1 MIDPLASI
9 GDLVDSTPRAEL
21 PRKRLLEHLDGDE
34 YVLKI
39 DNSALENFSACD
51 RASFY
56 RLILG
61 RTSAGSSAL
70 TYGKAIHAALEVL
83 YRDGFDLSR
92 MLSAGAAVFAL
103 DPPGEGEWRTYS
115 TFQQAILGY
124 CSRYG
129 IDEVSGDVFVPLTD
143 TNNRPCVEAKFED
156 QLGELTLNCEIPF
169 SCEQL
174 VVGSESQAP
183 LYVSK
188 LHIMWTGM
196 IDLLAQQ
203 NERLWVVDHKTTSVE
218 GPSYYDSFNMSQQ
231 FIGYIRS
238 ARKLTGLDVTGA
250 LLNVIIGR
258 KPTKT
263 GTNLDFSRR
272 FYEYPEHLI
281 AEWQDDVLSLI
292 EDFVERLKSGY
303 FPKRTLWCTNKFGTC
318 PFMNVCTLPEAH
330 RDMMLHT
337 SAYSTYTWNPLT

>member
-1 MIDPLASI
+1 MIDPLSLI
-9 GDLVDSTPRAEL
+9 EELPTPKSEL
-21 PRKRLLEHLDGDE
+21 PRKRLLEHLSGDE

-39 DNSALENFSACD
+39 DNSSLENFAACD

-83 YRDGFDLSR
+83 YRDGFDLPR

-103 DPPGEGEWRTYS
+103 DPPGEGEWRTYT

-124 CSRYG
+124 CNHYG
-129 IDEVSGDVFVPLTD
+129 IDEVMGDAFEVQTD
-143 TNNRPCVEAKFED
+143 KDGAPYVEAKFED
-156 QLGELTLNCEIPF
+156 HIGEIQLDCELPFVGEQI
-169 SCEQL
+169 
-174 VVGSESQAP
+174 VVDSYSQEP
-183 LYVSK
+183 VHVSK
-188 LHIMWTGM
+188 LQIMWTGM
-196 IDLLAQQ
+196 IDLIA
-203 NERLWVVDHKTTSVE
+203 RHHDRVGIMDHKTTSVE

-238 ARKLTGLDVTGA
+238 ARKLTQLDVQGA

-258 KPTKT
+258 KPSKT
-263 GTNLDFSRR
+263 GTSLDFSRR
-272 FYEYPEHLI
+272 WYSYPEHLI
-281 AEWQDDVLSLI
+281 NEWQDDVLSLI

-318 PFMNVCTLPEAH
+318 PFMNVCTLPSEH

-337 SAYSTYTWNPLT
+337 SAYSTYTWNPLI

>member
-1 MIDPLASI
+1 MIDPLSLI
-9 GDLVDSTPRAEL
+9 EELPTPKSEL
-21 PRKRLLEHLDGDE
+21 PRKRLLEHLSGDE

-39 DNSALENFSACD
+39 DNSSLENFAACD

-83 YRDGFDLSR
+83 YRDGFDLPR

-103 DPPGEGEWRTYS
+103 DPPGEGEWRTYT

-124 CSRYG
+124 CNHYG
-129 IDEVSGDVFVPLTD
+129 IDEVMGDAFEVQTD
-143 TNNRPCVEAKFED
+143 KDGAPYVEAKFED
-156 QLGELTLNCEIPF
+156 HIGEIQLDCELPFVGEQI
-169 SCEQL
+169 
-174 VVGSESQAP
+174 VAGSDSQEP
-183 LYVSK
+183 VHVSK
-188 LHIMWTGM
+188 LQIMWTGM
-196 IDLLAQQ
+196 IDLIA
-203 NERLWVVDHKTTSVE
+203 RHHDRVGIMDHKTTSVE

-238 ARKLTGLDVTGA
+238 ARKLTQLDVQGA

-258 KPTKT
+258 KPSKT
-263 GTNLDFSRR
+263 GTSLDFSRR
-272 FYEYPEHLI
+272 WYSYPEHLI
-281 AEWQDDVLSLI
+281 NEWQDDVLSLI

-318 PFMNVCTLPEAH
+318 PFMNVCTLPSEH

-337 SAYSTYTWNPLT
+337 SAYSTYTWNPLI

>member
-1 MIDPLASI
+1 MIDPLSLI
-9 GDLVDSTPRAEL
+9 EELPTPKSEL
-21 PRKRLLEHLDGDE
+21 PRKRLLEHLSGDE

-39 DNSALENFSACD
+39 DNSSLENFAACD

-83 YRDGFDLSR
+83 YRDGFDLPR

-103 DPPGEGEWRTYS
+103 DPPGEGEWRTYT

-124 CSRYG
+124 CNHYG
-129 IDEVSGDVFVPLTD
+129 IDEVMGDAFEVQTD
-143 TNNRPCVEAKFED
+143 KDGAPYVEAKFED
-156 QLGELTLNCEIPF
+156 HIGEIQLDCELPFVGEQI
-169 SCEQL
+169 
-174 VVGSESQAP
+174 VAGSDSQEP
-183 LYVSK
+183 VHVSK
-188 LHIMWTGM
+188 LQIMWTGM
-196 IDLLAQQ
+196 IDLIARQHD
-203 NERLWVVDHKTTSVE
+203 RVGIMDHKTTSVE

-238 ARKLTGLDVTGA
+238 ARKLTQLDVQGA

-258 KPTKT
+258 KPSKT
-263 GTNLDFSRR
+263 GTSLDFSRR
-272 FYEYPEHLI
+272 WYSYPEHLI
-281 AEWQDDVLSLI
+281 NEWQDDVLSLI

-318 PFMNVCTLPEAH
+318 PFMNVCTLPSEH

-337 SAYSTYTWNPLT
+337 SAYSTYTWNPLI